1 MKKKDLDE
9 LVTVSD
15 LEKGINELR
24 GLILSAIN
32 PQKDFLTPKEFSAR
46 TGMNYST
53 VIYKCTMGKLKA
65 FQESP
70 NSSWLI
76 DATEIER
83 FRKQADEN
91 QNEPLKDQ

>member
-1 MKKKDLDE
+1 MKIEDLEE
-9 LVTVSD
+9 LVTKGY
-15 LEKGINELR
+15 LEKSISELK

-46 TGMNYST
+46 TGMNYGT
-53 VIYKCTMGKLKA
+53 VVNKCTMGKLKA

-70 NSSWLI
+70 NSSWFI

-91 QNEPLKDQ
+91 KNEPLKNQ

>member
-9 LVTVSD
+9 LVTIGD

-46 TGMNYST
+46 TGMTYST
-53 VIYKCTMGKLKA
+53 VVYKCTVGKLKA
-65 FQESP
+65 FQDSP
-70 NSSWLI
+70 NSSWFI
-76 DATEIER
+76 DATEIVR
-83 FRKQADEN
+83 FKKQADEN
-91 QNEPLKDQ
+91 QNEPLKN

>member
-1 MKKKDLDE
+1 MKMKKKDLDE
-9 LVTVSD
+9 LVTLGD

-24 GLILSAIN
+24 NLILSALN
-32 PQKDFLTPKEFSAR
+32 PQKDFLSPKEFSAK
-46 TGMNYST
+46 TGMPYGT
-53 VIYKCTMGKLKA
+53 VVYKCKNGKLKA

-70 NSSWLI
+70 NSSWFI

-91 QNEPLKDQ
+91 NI

>member
-9 LVTVSD
+9 LVTIGD

-24 GLILSAIN
+24 SLILSAIN
-32 PQKDFLTPKEFSAR
+32 PQKDFLSPKEFSAR

-53 VIYKCTMGKLKA
+53 VVYKCTMGKLKA

-83 FRKQADEN
+83 IRNGANEN
-91 QNEPLKDQ
+91 NSEA

>member
-9 LVTVSD
+9 LVTVFD

-53 VIYKCTMGKLKA
+53 VVYKCATGKLKA
-65 FQESP
+65 YQESP

-83 FRKQADEN
+83 IRKVANEN
-91 QNEPLKDQ
+91 KPEY

>member
-1 MKKKDLDE
+1 MKIEDLEE
-9 LVTVSD
+9 LVTKGYLDQRISE
-15 LEKGINELR
+15 LE

-46 TGMNYST
+46 TGILYNS

-65 FQESP
+65 IQESQ
-70 NSSWLI
+70 NSSWFI

-91 QNEPLKDQ
+91 INEPFKN

>member
-9 LVTVSD
+9 LVTIGD

-46 TGMNYST
+46 TGMTYST
-53 VIYKCTMGKLKA
+53 VVYKCTMGKLKA
-65 FQESP
+65 HQESP
-70 NSSWLI
+70 NSGWFI
-76 DATEIER
+76 VATEIDR
-83 FRKQADEN
+83 IRKGAEEN
-91 QNEPLKDQ
+91 NIEG

>member
-1 MKKKDLDE
+1 MKIEDLEE
-9 LVTVSD
+9 LVT
-15 LEKGINELR
+15 KGYLDQRISELK

-46 TGMNYST
+46 TGILYNS
-53 VIYKCTMGKLKA
+53 VIYKCNMGKLKA

-70 NSSWLI
+70 NSSWFI

-83 FRKQADEN
+83 FRKQSDEN
-91 QNEPLKDQ
+91 INEPFKN